1 MSDFNQIEPTTITH
15 SEAETRA
22 LGARFASS
30 LQAGAV
36 VALYGTLGAG
46 KTQFVKGIC
55 SAWGIPEKYVHSPTF
70 TLVNEYEGHSFPVYH
85 FDAYRIEQVS
95 EFFELGYEDYFYGE
109 GVCLVEWPAR
119 VEPLL
124 PKDTVRIRFSH
135 ISDTVREISFVDE
148 KASLT

>member
-1 MSDFNQIEPTTITH
+1 MSNLKKIEPTTITH
-15 SEAETRA
+15 SEVETRA
-22 LGARFASS
+22 LGARFAST
-30 LQAGAV
+30 LQAGDV

-124 PKDTVRIRFSH
+124 PKGTVRIRFSH
-135 ISDTVREISFVDE
+135 VSDVKREISFVDE
-148 KASLT
+148 KALLA